1 MTIALYIDFQYS
13 KGGSS
18 QYCKSLVH
26 ALSDLDPEK
35 YTFEIIY
42 TSPSWYDYLLSFQT
56 SLYFIKK
63 SNKKNKIY
71 QLLISFGLIK
81 PLRYFVRLFDFEVKS
96 INKKKYDFIVFP
108 AQDTIACFIDIN
120 VVGTIHDLMHIY
132 ERKFK
137 ESGSFLIYNYRQN
150 YFKFLLNNSK
160 AVFVDSQ
167 IGKEHVLN
175 NFQTNENKI
184 HVLPYIPPD
193 HIFNDINTSTLK
205 SFDFKYIFYPA
216 QFWKHKNHE
225 NLIYALNNLIRIKKI
240 EIKLVLSGEKNREF
254 NIIFK
259 LVKSL
264 GLSQY
269 VMFLGFISDMEMI
282 NLYKGAL
289 GLVMPSYFGPTNI
302 PPIEAI
308 MLNCPVVV
316 SDVYASRIQLENA
329 ALYFNPNDYI
339 DISNKIEALLDYEVR
354 STLLNNGHQI
364 KNKFTQQAFRENLI
378 SIFSKINQL

>member
-167 IGKEHVLN
+167 IGK
-175 NFQTNENKI
+175 
-184 HVLPYIPPD
+184 
-193 HIFNDINTSTLK
+193 
-205 SFDFKYIFYPA
+205 
-216 QFWKHKNHE
+216 
-225 NLIYALNNLIRIKKI
+225 
-240 EIKLVLSGEKNREF
+240 
-254 NIIFK
+254 
-259 LVKSL
+259 
-264 GLSQY
+264 
-269 VMFLGFISDMEMI
+269 
-282 NLYKGAL
+282 
-289 GLVMPSYFGPTNI
+289 
-302 PPIEAI
+302 
-308 MLNCPVVV
+308 
-316 SDVYASRIQLENA
+316 
-329 ALYFNPNDYI
+329 
-339 DISNKIEALLDYEVR
+339 
-354 STLLNNGHQI
+354 
-364 KNKFTQQAFRENLI
+364 
-378 SIFSKINQL
+378 